1 MATATE
7 ITIYDNGEGAALVR
21 LAQYDDE
28 KLISRSQAKRLLD
41 RIDKFKVVIFDFAEV
56 ETIGQAFADEIF
68 RVFRRQHPDIEIVYL
83 NASDSV
89 RQMIDRNKNMSIE

>member
-7 ITIYDNGEGAALVR
+7 ITIYDNGEGTALVH

-41 RIDKFKVVIFDFAEV
+41 RIDSTK
-56 ETIGQAFADEIF
+56 
-68 RVFRRQHPDIEIVYL
+68 YL
-83 NASDSV
+83 YFNPTLAKKPKDT
-89 RQMIDRNKNMSIE
+89 Q